1 MSKHFYDYTEN
12 MTQLMSDIITS
23 LGQLPIEQRE
33 YLFGDEGEEDMDFM
47 FMVACYIVMEYIKY
61 SFDYD
66 DPVYSLRHFIQIE
79 NDTDDE
85 RMKWKRVLEYVLKYK
100 KRELE
105 RLGITLP
112 PEHKFADIDMSDI
125 QNKLQGYRL
134 TEMNFFEMKRI
145 HGLELVK
152 SVVEKR
158 IGSSKKIPV
167 PRFKNIFVEY
177 DEFIQGLIED
187 AKKSDKAMVFNSIA
201 FFTLQWHYPVEM
213 FYEIASIME
222 ENDIQDIDVS
232 SVILLCGN
240 IQIESMFHGWI
251 PVQSRMVKERTIFL
265 EPLLNKEISPFYKS
279 EVMQTIKELLGL
291 AVVYKDGMTAIDG
304 DKSIDW
310 FRKKSS
316 IEDWASFLRCYDI
329 FAIWQKKEWT
339 PKKIQYMRKL
349 FDATTV
355 EKL

>member
-1 MSKHFYDYTEN
+1 MAKHFYDYTEN
-12 MTQLMSDIITS
+12 MTHLMSDIIAS

-33 YLFGDEGEEDMDFM
+33 YLFGDEDDEDMDFM
-47 FMVACYIVMEYIKY
+47 FLVACYITMEFIKY

-66 DPVYSLRHFIQIE
+66 DPEYSLRHFIQLE
-79 NDTDDE
+79 KDTDDE

-100 KRELE
+100 RRELE

-112 PEHKFADIDMSDI
+112 PEHKFSDIDMSDM

-145 HGLELVK
+145 HGLELIK

-167 PRFKNIFVEY
+167 ARFEDIFVKY
-177 DEFIQGLIED
+177 DEFIQDLIEG
-187 AKKSDKAMVFNSIA
+187 AKKCDKDMVFNSIA

-213 FYEIASIME
+213 FYEIACLME
-222 ENDIQDIDVS
+222 ENDIQEIDDS
-232 SVILLCGN
+232 AIILLCGDV
-240 IQIESMFHGWI
+240 QIESMFYGWI

-265 EPLLNKEISPFYKS
+265 RQLLDDGISPLYKDGI
-279 EVMQTIKELLGL
+279 MQTIKELLGL
-291 AVVYKDGMTAIDG
+291 AVEYKDGITSGDG
-304 DKSIDW
+304 GKYIDW
-310 FRKKSS
+310 FRKESS
-316 IEDWASFLRCYDI
+316 VEDWASFLRCYDI

-339 PKKIQYMRKL
+339 PKRIQYMRRL